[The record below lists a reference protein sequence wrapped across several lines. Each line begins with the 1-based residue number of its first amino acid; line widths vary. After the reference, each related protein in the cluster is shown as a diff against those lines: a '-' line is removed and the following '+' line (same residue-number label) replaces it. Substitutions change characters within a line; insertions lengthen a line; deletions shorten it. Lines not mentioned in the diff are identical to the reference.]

1 MCVIEIW
8 LLIFNIYFVFFIVFE
23 VFKVFNVNWVFYD
36 IDLYIDKN

>member
-23 VFKVFNVNWVFYD
+23 VFKVFNVNLVFYD